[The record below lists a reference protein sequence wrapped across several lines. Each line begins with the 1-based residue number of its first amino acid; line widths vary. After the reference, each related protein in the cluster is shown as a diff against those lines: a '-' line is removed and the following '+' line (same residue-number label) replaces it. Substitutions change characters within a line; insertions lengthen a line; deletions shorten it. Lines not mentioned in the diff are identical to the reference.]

1 MSLFPDRTHSYI
13 FLTGVI
19 LLVISLPFSTFG
31 MSIAQ
36 AIIALNFFIS
46 GNWIKLPE
54 LIKKNGI
61 FWLII
66 SIFIIHLIGIVFS
79 ENIPLAL
86 KDIKVK
92 LPLLILPIIFAT
104 SSPVSRKE
112 LSLILWFFVASVALC
127 SIYGTIR
134 YYIQRLPDFRMISPF
149 VSHIRL
155 GLMVCLSLVIIIYEG
170 YFVKQAVK
178 IHKIILVL
186 LVIWFLV
193 FLFIMQSITSTLILA
208 GVCFAWLIRWGC
220 HNSSLKKN
228 LILASVGLLILIS
241 LFLPVYLIFSTFQ
254 TPEKPDFKKLDK
266 YTAQGH
272 AYKHDTLFT
281 DHENGN
287 LVYIYIEE
295 SELRK
300 EWNKRSTLNYD
311 SLDKSGNILKYTLF
325 RFLASKGLRKDS
337 EGLDALSNNEIKAIE
352 SGTANTLYMKW
363 PGLFKRIHQTAWE
376 YFSFKESDYLADFSF
391 IQRLVNWK
399 AALSAFSQKPLVGW
413 GTGDV
418 LDAVLSQDIQ
428 KQYPRPV
435 TNKLKPHNQYLSFAV
450 AFGLPL
456 TLWIVFVLIYA
467 PFRKKILL
475 HPLFYS
481 FLLISLISFL
491 GEDTLETQ
499 AGVTFFALFYNLFLF
514 TKDHSEK
521 GLLQY

>member
-1 MSLFPDRTHSYI
+1 MSLFPDKTHTYI
-13 FLTGVI
+13 FLTGVV
-19 LLVISLPFSTFG
+19 LLAVSLPFSTFG

-36 AIIALNFFIS
+36 SILALNFVAS
-46 GNWIKLPE
+46 GNWAKLPE
-54 LIKKNGI
+54 LIKKNRS
-61 FWLII
+61 FWLIV
-66 SIFIIHLIGIVFS
+66 SIFMIHLIGIAYS
-79 ENIPLAL
+79 ENIPFAL

-92 LPLLILPIIFAT
+92 LPLLILPVFFAT
-104 SSPVSRKE
+104 AGPITRKE
-112 LSLILWFFVASVALC
+112 LSLVLWLFVASVAAC

-134 YYIQRLPDFRMISPF
+134 YYVLGLPDFRMISPF

-155 GLMVCLSLVIIIYEG
+155 GLMVCLSLVIIVFEG
-170 YFVKQAVK
+170 FLMIKAGK
-178 IHKIILVL
+178 LLHAILAL
-186 LVIWFLV
+186 LAIWLLF

-208 GVCFAWLIRWGC
+208 GVGLAWLLRWGVQ
-220 HNSSLKKN
+220 NPSLKKN
-228 LILASVGLLILIS
+228 LILSSVGLLILVS

-254 TPEKPDFKKLDK
+254 APEKPDFKNLDK
-266 YTAQGH
+266 YTSQGN

-281 DHENGN
+281 EHENGN

-295 SELRK
+295 NELRK
-300 EWNKRSTLNYD
+300 EWNKRSSLQYD
-311 SLDKSGNILKYTLF
+311 SLDNSGNILKYTLF
-325 RFLASKGLRKDS
+325 RFLASKGLRKDA
-337 EGLDALSNNEIKAIE
+337 EGLNALSNEEIKAIE
-352 SGTANTLYMKW
+352 SGTANILYLKW

-391 IQRLVNWK
+391 IQRLINWK
-399 AALSAFSQKPLVGW
+399 AALSAFSEKPLIGW

-456 TLWIVFVLIYA
+456 TLWILFVLFYT
-467 PFRKKILL
+467 PFRKKVLL
-475 HPLFYS
+475 HPLFFS

-499 AGVTFFALFYNLFLF
+499 AGVTFFALFFNLFLF
-514 TKDHSEK
+514 AKDHSEK
-521 GLLQY
+521 NHLQY